1 MAASGWHPAHFTQ
14 KTCSFQVKTGLLHPL
29 ILKQMR
35 QPLFLYF
42 SPLLIVHTEEKF
54 VYNGTRFMEN
64 AEACRNKEYRSTVS
78 KDDWR
83 MLKR

>member
-35 QPLFLYF
+35 QPHVYPAKK
-42 SPLLIVHTEEKF
+42 SISQLIASKEGLA
-54 VYNGTRFMEN
+54 NIRGTPAVRYGKSMKNEV
-64 AEACRNKEYRSTVS
+64 KP
-78 KDDWR
+78 
-83 MLKR
+83 